1 MEPIEP
7 IRIRNIE
14 DSPEAKRYINE
25 RFLADLNDI
34 DAKLLRLLIEQGVAS
49 SELQDAWQARAM
61 LSEEFVDSIEFDPE
75 DPLRRTKVQFDV
87 MVDKAVLFEKAGNHV
102 RYLEELDA
110 AEVFALNS
118 NIEGMAESLGKELDE
133 EIQKL
138 GNSSE
143 ELILKLRGT
152 VDFMNRD
159 YLRDLLAE
167 GLDYEDL
174 LGNIYAMII
183 EEGSDPDVVF
193 KEIGLTD

>member
-7 IRIRNIE
+7 IRIRNNE
-14 DSPEAKRYINE
+14 DSPEAGRYASE

-34 DAKLLRLLIEQGVAS
+34 DAILLRLLTEQDVAS

-61 LSEEFVDSIEFDPE
+61 LAEEFVDSIEFDPE
-75 DPLRRTKVQFDV
+75 DPLRRAKAQFDV
-87 MVDKAVLFEKAGNHV
+87 MVDKAVLHEKAGNHV

-118 NIEGMAESLGKELDE
+118 NIGGMAEPLGKELDE

-167 GLDYEDL
+167 GLDCEDL

-183 EEGSDPDVVF
+183 EEGGDPDVVF